1 MGTYPLLERLLLA
14 LAIGLLIGVER
25 GWREREVREGSRA
38 AGVRT
43 YALIGLLGGVCA
55 LLAPLAGSAFFGAAL
70 IAFAF
75 SLAVFEWREAQ
86 ASDSASATG
95 MIAGLV
101 AFVLGAYAARGDMV
115 VAGASGIAAT
125 VVLAER
131 KALHAFVEN
140 LKWTELRAGL
150 LLLVMSFVLLPILPN
165 QPVDPWGALIPRQL
179 WLMIVII
186 AGLSFVGYICV
197 RVAGDRAGLIYAA
210 AAGGLVSST
219 TVTWTY
225 ARLSRAQP
233 DSSMALA
240 AGVTTSWAVSLL
252 RMSGI
257 GIALAPGLFGPLAA
271 ILAVPVMILVGAALL
286 FYRRSADVSERSP
299 LVLAN
304 PFELGEVLKF
314 GLLLAAVTLIAKL
327 TTTST
332 NHLGLI
338 PLAAV
343 SGFVD
348 VDPVTLSTAR
358 IAGQTIPLAFA
369 ASVIIIAGGANQLCK
384 TALAIAL
391 GSRAFAL
398 YIAGISVVTA
408 ASAAALWSVFG

>member
-1 MGTYPLLERLLLA
+1 
-14 LAIGLLIGVER
+14 
-25 GWREREVREGSRA
+25 
-38 AGVRT
+38 
-43 YALIGLLGGVCA
+43 
-55 LLAPLAGSAFFGAAL
+55 
-70 IAFAF
+70 
-75 SLAVFEWREAQ
+75 
-86 ASDSASATG
+86 
-95 MIAGLV
+95 
-101 AFVLGAYAARGDMV
+101 
-115 VAGASGIAAT
+115 
-125 VVLAER
+125 
-131 KALHAFVEN
+131 
-140 LKWTELRAGL
+140 
-150 LLLVMSFVLLPILPN
+150 VMSFVLLPILPN

-358 IAGQTIPLAFA
+358 IAGQTIPLVFA